1 MKKQTLLFGTLNELC
16 SFSKTLNNGFLLNT
30 KNLTITGVFSP
41 LQLNTAMEL
50 FRGTLIDTTEKVY
63 SYDSLV

>member
-1 MKKQTLLFGTLNELC
+1 MKKQTLLFGSLSDLC
-16 SFSKTLNNGFLLNT
+16 SFSKTLRDGFLLNT

-41 LQLNTAMEL
+41 LQLATAMDM
-50 FRGTLIDTTEKVY
+50 FKGRLIETTEKVY